1 MTGPTAAA
9 ARPDSRPIII
19 FGTLRSASLARYC
32 LEHDS
37 PRRVAAFTVDEAYLQ
52 GDVQGDVQSDGQGG
66 AQGGTR
72 RDRHEGLP
80 LVAFEALESHY
91 RPEDCQLLIPMG
103 YQGINGVRR
112 ARYESARA
120 RGYSF
125 ASYISSRASIWPD
138 LQVGDNVLIYE
149 HAIAQPFCRIGS
161 NCIIRSSAHVSHHCE
176 VADHAFVAAQVAM
189 GGGVH
194 VGEQAFVGVGAVLR
208 DGLRIAPR
216 SFIGAGAVV
225 LADTEADAAYLG
237 NPARKLLQTALQV
250 SG

>member
-1 MTGPTAAA
+1 MTGWTAAG
-9 ARPDSRPIII
+9 ARPDSRPIVI

-37 PRRVAAFTVDEAYLQ
+37 PRRVAAFTVDAAYLQ
-52 GDVQGDVQSDGQGG
+52 GVQGGEQSDV
-66 AQGGTR
+66 
-72 RDRHEGLP
+72 HEGLP
-80 LVAFEALESHY
+80 LVAFEALESRF

-125 ASYISSRASIWPD
+125 ASYVSSRASTWPD
-138 LQVGDNVLIYE
+138 LQLGDNVLIYE
-149 HAIAQPFCRIGS
+149 HAIVQPFCRIGS
-161 NCIIRSSAHVSHHCE
+161 NCIIRSGAHVSHHCE

-189 GGGVH
+189 GGGTRI
-194 VGEQAFVGVGAVLR
+194 GEQAFVGLGAVLR
-208 DGLRIAPR
+208 DGIRIAPR

-225 LADTEADAAYLG
+225 LADTEPDAAYLG